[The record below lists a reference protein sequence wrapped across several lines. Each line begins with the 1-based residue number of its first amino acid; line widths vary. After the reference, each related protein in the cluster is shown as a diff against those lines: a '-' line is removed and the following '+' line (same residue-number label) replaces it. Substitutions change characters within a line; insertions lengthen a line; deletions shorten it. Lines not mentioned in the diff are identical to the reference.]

1 MPRSPAD
8 APEAGPAR
16 RRIGRRPGA
25 GSGAS
30 TQEQILDVAEQVFA
44 EHGYVATS
52 LREIAQRADV
62 TQALIIYYFG
72 SKQALFET
80 LFKRRG
86 LEVSRERQALLD
98 ALLTRPTPPTARE
111 ILGAY
116 LAPQFALRRSGPGG
130 LAFVRMQAR
139 LHSEPGELA
148 LRLRREVYD
157 SSLRNFIAA
166 LARAMPGLSD
176 ADIHW
181 RMMFA
186 VGTYLYMLSGYDR
199 LADMSD
205 HRFTTE
211 DPEEVVRRLTDFLL
225 AGLSAAPGGS

>member
-1 MPRSPAD
+1 MTRGPTAL
-8 APEAGPAR
+8 EEPAR
-16 RRIGRRPGA
+16 RRIGRRPGTT
-25 GSGAS
+25 GGAT
-30 TQEQILDVAEQVFA
+30 TQENILNVAEQVFA
-44 EHGYVATS
+44 DHGYVATS
-52 LREIAQRADV
+52 LREIAERADV
-62 TQALIIYYFG
+62 TQALIIYYFA

-86 LEVSRERQALLD
+86 LEISRERQALLD
-98 ALLTRPTPPTARE
+98 ALLARPRPPTARE
-111 ILGAY
+111 ILAAY
-116 LAPQFALRRSGPGG
+116 LTPQFALRRSGPGG

-157 SSLRNFIAA
+157 GSLRNFIAA

-186 VGTYLYMLSGYDR
+186 VGTYLYMLSGFDR

-205 HRFTTE
+205 GRFTTD
-211 DPEEVVRRLTDFLL
+211 DPDEVVRRLTDFLV
-225 AGLSAAPGGS
+225 AGIAAPPSGG